1 MRALIL
7 KDTFILKNQMRFFM
21 ILMLFFALMP
31 NMFMQGFSV
40 VYGALIPVS
49 VLAYDERSKW
59 NQLAAMMPYTER
71 DMVVSKYLVGLMAVA
86 VSSVIA
92 IAARMIYIVTGLSAS
107 IDDIGKMDIPAC
119 LISFLAMIGAAII
132 IMSVN
137 IPLLIKLGAEKGRLA
152 YLVITVVF
160 TLVLIS
166 VVTNVGELPAI
177 NLSVIAAVMIVLAA
191 VMLPLS
197 MNISGK
203 LYDKERQ

>member
-1 MRALIL
+1 
-7 KDTFILKNQMRFFM
+7 M

>member
-71 DMVVSKYLVGLMAVA
+71 DMVVSKYMVGLMAVA

>member
-71 DMVVSKYLVGLMAVA
+71 DMVVSKYMVGLMAVA

-92 IAARMIYIVTGLSAS
+92 IAARMIYIVTGVSAS